1 MAVRESMK
9 ILIAGSQGMLGT
21 DLMEKLGLCHQ
32 VQGLGRGELD
42 IRDANQCMRRVE
54 DFRPDIVINAAAMTN
69 VDGCELNVEEAFLVN
84 GQGSENLAA
93 AAAAFNSLVVYYS
106 TDYVFDGA
114 KEKPYR
120 ESDTPNPQS
129 VYGRSKLRGE
139 EKARAMTQDHLI
151 LRTSWLFGCNGKNFI
166 RTIVSAA
173 RKREPLRVVDDQK
186 GSPSFTRD
194 LAAHTRI
201 MLERG
206 CRGTYHVTNSGSCS
220 WYELAKQAVQWA
232 GVTDASLIPVTTP
245 EFPRPARR
253 PANSVL
259 ANERLDQEGFPR
271 LRPWQEAVQDYIRTC
286 LP

>member
-1 MAVRESMK
+1 MK
-9 ILIAGSQGMLGT
+9 ILIAGSHGMLGT
-21 DLMEKLGLCHQ
+21 DLMEKMRPRHQ
-32 VQGLGRGELD
+32 VQGLRREELD
-42 IRDANQCMRRVE
+42 IRDADQCMRRVE
-54 DFRPDIVINAAAMTN
+54 GFRPDILINAAAMTN

-84 GQGSENLAA
+84 RQGTENLAA
-93 AAAAFNSLVVYYS
+93 AAAAFNSLLVYYS
-106 TDYVFDGA
+106 TDYVFDGT

-120 ESDTPNPQS
+120 ESDIPNPQN
-129 VYGRSKLRGE
+129 VYGRSKFQGE
-139 EKARAMTQDHLI
+139 EKARAMAPDHLI

-173 RKREPLRVVDDQK
+173 RKGEPLRVVNDQK

-194 LAAHTRI
+194 LAAHTRT

-220 WYELAKQAVQWA
+220 WYELAKKAVQLA
-232 GVTDASLIPVTTP
+232 GVIDASIIPVTTP

-259 ANERLDQEGFPR
+259 ANERLDQEGFPP

-286 LP
+286 LS

>member
-1 MAVRESMK
+1 MK
-9 ILIAGSQGMLGT
+9 ILIAGSHGMLGT
-21 DLMEKLGLCHQ
+21 DLMEKMRPRHQ
-32 VQGLGRGELD
+32 VQGLRREELD
-42 IRDANQCMRRVE
+42 IRDADQCMRRVE
-54 DFRPDIVINAAAMTN
+54 GFRPDIIINAAAMTN
-69 VDGCELNVEEAFLVN
+69 VDGCELNAEEAFLVN
-84 GQGSENLAA
+84 SQGTENLAA
-93 AAAAFNSLVVYYS
+93 AAASFNSLLVYYS
-106 TDYVFDGA
+106 TDYVFDGK
-114 KEKPYR
+114 KEEPYR

-129 VYGRSKLRGE
+129 VYGRSKFQGE
-139 EKARAMTQDHLI
+139 EKARAMAKDHLI

-173 RKREPLRVVDDQK
+173 RKGEPLRVVNDQK

-194 LAAHTRI
+194 LAAHTRT

-220 WYELAKQAVQWA
+220 WYELAQKAVQWA
-232 GVTDASLIPVTTP
+232 GVTDASIIPVTTP

-259 ANERLDQEGFPR
+259 ANERLDQEGFPP

-286 LP
+286 LS

>member
-1 MAVRESMK
+1 MK
-9 ILIAGSQGMLGT
+9 ILIAGAHGMLGT
-21 DLMEKLGLCHQ
+21 DLMEKMRPGHE

-42 IRDANQCMRRVE
+42 IRDADQCMRRVE
-54 DFRPDIVINAAAMTN
+54 GFRPDIVINAAAMTN

-84 GQGSENLAA
+84 SRGTENLAA
-93 AAAAFNSLVVYYS
+93 AAAAFNSRLVYYS
-106 TDYVFDGA
+106 TDYVFDGKKA
-114 KEKPYR
+114 EPYR

-129 VYGRSKLRGE
+129 VYGRSKFQGE
-139 EKARAMTQDHLI
+139 EKARAMVPDHLI

-173 RKREPLRVVDDQK
+173 REGEPLRVVNDQK

-194 LAAHTRI
+194 LAAHTRA

-206 CRGTYHVTNSGSCS
+206 CRGTYHVTNRGSCS
-220 WYELAKQAVQWA
+220 WYELAKTAVQWA
-232 GVTDASLIPVTTP
+232 GVKDASIVPVTTP

-259 ANERLDQEGFPR
+259 ANERLDQEGFPP
-271 LRPWQEAVQDYIRTC
+271 LRPWQDAVQDYIRTC

>member
-1 MAVRESMK
+1 MK
-9 ILIAGSQGMLGT
+9 ILIAGSHGMLGT
-21 DLMEKLGLCHQ
+21 DLMEKMRLRHE
-32 VQGLGRGELD
+32 VQGLRREELD
-42 IRDANQCMRRVE
+42 IRDADQCMRRVE
-54 DFRPDIVINAAAMTN
+54 GFRPDIIINAAAMTN
-69 VDGCELNVEEAFLVN
+69 VDGCELNVDEAFLVN
-84 GQGSENLAA
+84 SQGTENLAA
-93 AAAAFNSLVVYYS
+93 AAAAINALLVYYS
-106 TDYVFDGA
+106 TDYVFDG
-114 KEKPYR
+114 KKDEPYR
-120 ESDTPNPQS
+120 ESDAPNPQS
-129 VYGRSKLRGE
+129 VYGRSKFQGE
-139 EKARAMTQDHLI
+139 EKTRAMVPDHLI

-173 RKREPLRVVDDQK
+173 RKGEPLRVVSDQK

-194 LAAHTRI
+194 LAAHTRT

-220 WYELAKQAVQWA
+220 WYELAQKAVQWA
-232 GVTDASLIPVTTP
+232 GVTDASIIPVTTP

-259 ANERLDQEGFPR
+259 ANERLDQEGFPP